1 MVNPELLKTVILF
14 GASLAIV
21 PLFKKFGLGSVLGY
35 LVTGFILGPFMLDI
49 FHNPESI
56 VNFAEIG
63 VVMFLFIIGLEMDPT
78 RLWNLKK
85 DILGFG
91 FLQVLLC
98 CLLTTFAGVYFLDFT
113 YAIAFVVGAGF
124 TLSSTAIIMSV
135 MDDRKITNTP
145 KGQRVFSTL
154 LFEDLSIVPLL
165 AIVAFLSPKQT
176 AEISNES
183 FINSLLIALG
193 GVFVL
198 VLSGKWLLNPL
209 FRMIGKTHVK
219 EMMTVMAL
227 FVVLSSALL
236 MEFAGLSMAMGAF
249 VAGVMLSE
257 SKFKHQLEVD
267 IEPFK
272 GLLLG
277 LFFMGV
283 GMSLNV
289 NVIKENYILLLTIV
303 GLYVFLKAV
312 AILVV
317 AKVLRKDN
325 RETLTRMILMSHGG
339 EFAFVLF
346 NTALTNQVI
355 DEKLASTLTAA
366 IIISMVLS
374 PLWLILGTKIKTKIK
389 DNKGKEGEMEIVSQ
403 EPEETNVLLIGL
415 SNFSQTVAQTL
426 VMKGLNVTIID
437 KDMNKIQAA
446 TRFGFNVYYGD
457 GTNPNVLHACKIH
470 EADLVLVGTDSGED
484 NLKITHFIKT
494 HYPLI
499 KVMVMA
505 KDRYNAIELV
515 KTKADYHIREAFESA
530 LTFSKE
536 ALILLGEEPA
546 SAELTI
552 KQIRQLDKERF
563 NEEVVGGAVSSDL
576 AKAYMEKYRRSLP
589 EPLVEPSTKTEALD
603 ETSQQIVDVLEKA
616 DQLNKTEED
625 LIDIVEN
632 PLQEQEEKK

>member
-1 MVNPELLKTVILF
+1 MINPELLKTVILF
-14 GASLAIV
+14 GTSLAIV
-21 PLFKKFGLGSVLGY
+21 PLFKKIGLGSVLGY
-35 LVTGFILGPFMLDI
+35 LVAGFMLGPFMFDI
-49 FHNPESI
+49 FHNPETI
-56 VNFAEIG
+56 VHFAEIG
-63 VVMFLFIIGLEMDPT
+63 VVMFLFIIGLEMEPI
-78 RLWNLKK
+78 RLWNLRK

-91 FLQVLLC
+91 FLQVALC
-98 CLLTTFAGVYFLDFT
+98 CTLTTFAGVYLLNFS
-113 YAIAFVVGAGF
+113 YAIAFVIGAGF

-176 AEISNES
+176 AELSNENV
-183 FINSLLIALG
+183 INSLLIALG

-209 FRMIGKTHVK
+209 FRMISKAHVK

-283 GMSLNV
+283 GMSLNMD
-289 NVIKENYILLLTIV
+289 VIKENYILLLTIV
-303 GLYVFLKAV
+303 GLYVAIKAI
-312 AILVV
+312 AILIV
-317 AKVLRKDN
+317 AKVFRKDN

-346 NTALTNQVI
+346 NTALANQVI
-355 DEKLASTLTAA
+355 DEKLSSTLTAA

-389 DNKGKEGEMEIVSQ
+389 NNKGKEGEVEVVSQ
-403 EPEETNVLLIGL
+403 EPEETSVLLIGL

-426 VMKGLNVTIID
+426 VMKGLSVTIID

-446 TRFGFNVYYGD
+446 TKFGFNVYYGD

-470 EADLVLVGTDSGED
+470 ETDLVLIGTDSAED
-484 NLKITHFIKT
+484 NVKITHFIKT

-515 KTKADYHIREAFESA
+515 KAKADYHIREAFESA

-536 ALILLGEEPA
+536 VLIALGEEES
-546 SAELTI
+546 SAETTI

-576 AKAYMEKYRRSLP
+576 AKAYMEKYKRSLL

-603 ETSQQIVDVLEKA
+603 ETSQQIVEVLEKA
-616 DQLNKTEED
+616 DNSSNISED
-625 LIDIVEN
+625 LVDIVEN
-632 PLQEQEEKK
+632 PLQDQIKK

>member
-1 MVNPELLKTVILF
+1 MINPELLKTVILF
-14 GASLAIV
+14 GTSLAIV
-21 PLFKKFGLGSVLGY
+21 PLFKKIGLGSVLGY
-35 LVTGFILGPFMLDI
+35 LVAGFMLGPFMFDI
-49 FHNPESI
+49 FHNPETI
-56 VNFAEIG
+56 VHFAEIG
-63 VVMFLFIIGLEMDPT
+63 VVMFLFIIGLEMEPI
-78 RLWNLKK
+78 RLWNLRK

-91 FLQVLLC
+91 FLQVALC
-98 CLLTTFAGVYFLDFT
+98 CTLTTFAGVYLLNFS
-113 YAIAFVVGAGF
+113 YAIAFVIGAGF

-176 AEISNES
+176 AELSNENV
-183 FINSLLIALG
+183 INSLLIALG

-209 FRMIGKTHVK
+209 FRMISKAHVK

-283 GMSLNV
+283 GMSLNMD
-289 NVIKENYILLLTIV
+289 VIKENYILLLTIV
-303 GLYVFLKAV
+303 GLYVAIKAI
-312 AILVV
+312 AILIV
-317 AKVLRKDN
+317 AKVFRKDN

-346 NTALTNQVI
+346 NTALANQVI
-355 DEKLASTLTAA
+355 DEKLSSTLTAA

-389 DNKGKEGEMEIVSQ
+389 DNKGKEGEVEVVSQ
-403 EPEETNVLLIGL
+403 EPEETSVLLIGL

-515 KTKADYHIREAFESA
+515 KAKADYHIREAFESA

-536 ALILLGEEPA
+536 VLVALGEEES
-546 SAELTI
+546 SAETTI

-576 AKAYMEKYRRSLP
+576 AKAYMEKYKRSLP

-603 ETSQQIVDVLEKA
+603 ETSQQIVEVLEKA
-616 DQLNKTEED
+616 DSSSNISED
-625 LIDIVEN
+625 LVDIVEN
-632 PLQEQEEKK
+632 PLQDQIKK

>member
-1 MVNPELLKTVILF
+1 MINPELLKTVILF
-14 GASLAIV
+14 GTSLAIV
-21 PLFKKFGLGSVLGY
+21 PLFKKIGLGSVLGY
-35 LVTGFILGPFMLDI
+35 LVAGFMLGPFMFDI
-49 FHNPESI
+49 FHNPETI
-56 VNFAEIG
+56 VHFAEIG
-63 VVMFLFIIGLEMDPT
+63 VVMFLFIIGLEMEPI
-78 RLWNLKK
+78 RLWNLRK

-91 FLQVLLC
+91 FLQVALC
-98 CLLTTFAGVYFLDFT
+98 CTLTTFAGVYLLNFS
-113 YAIAFVVGAGF
+113 YAIAFVIGAGF

-176 AEISNES
+176 AELSNENV
-183 FINSLLIALG
+183 INSLLIALG

-209 FRMIGKTHVK
+209 FRMISKAHVK

-283 GMSLNV
+283 GMSLNMD
-289 NVIKENYILLLTIV
+289 VIKENYILLLTIV
-303 GLYVFLKAV
+303 GLYVAIKAI
-312 AILVV
+312 AILIV
-317 AKVLRKDN
+317 AKVFRKDN

-346 NTALTNQVI
+346 NTALANQVI
-355 DEKLASTLTAA
+355 DEKLSSTLTAA

-389 DNKGKEGEMEIVSQ
+389 NNKGKEGEVEVVSQ
-403 EPEETNVLLIGL
+403 EPEETSVLLIGL

-426 VMKGLNVTIID
+426 VMKGLSVTIID

-446 TRFGFNVYYGD
+446 TKFGFNVYYGD

-470 EADLVLVGTDSGED
+470 ETDLVLIGTDSAED
-484 NLKITHFIKT
+484 NVKITHFIKT

-515 KTKADYHIREAFESA
+515 KAKADYHIREAFESA

-536 ALILLGEEPA
+536 VLIALGEEES
-546 SAELTI
+546 SAETTI

-576 AKAYMEKYRRSLP
+576 AKAYMEKYKRSLP

-603 ETSQQIVDVLEKA
+603 ETSQQIVEVLEKA
-616 DQLNKTEED
+616 DNSSNISED
-625 LIDIVEN
+625 LVDIVEN
-632 PLQEQEEKK
+632 PLQDQIKK